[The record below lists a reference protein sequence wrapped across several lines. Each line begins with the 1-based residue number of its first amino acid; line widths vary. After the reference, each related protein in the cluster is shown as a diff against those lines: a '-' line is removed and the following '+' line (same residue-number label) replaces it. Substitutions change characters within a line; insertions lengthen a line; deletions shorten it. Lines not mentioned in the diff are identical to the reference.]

1 MTEKRPPSI
10 FNVMPFLMSDVEMAA
25 MGLNYLSCNLRLS
38 V

>member
-1 MTEKRPPSI
+1 
-10 FNVMPFLMSDVEMAA
+10 VMPFLMSDVEIAA